1 LCLSFSIYFMAVIPD
16 ELNKQT
22 SDNPAT
28 DYSVLI
34 VLKDGNLPSSLSG
47 KGQFIMADKI
57 FSATISGK
65 EIQNLRDEAS
75 IEAIEPDAEMT
86 TL

>member
-1 LCLSFSIYFMAVIPD
+1 MAVIPD
-16 ELNKQT
+16 ELNKQI

-47 KGQFIMADKI
+47 KGHFIMSDKI
-57 FSATISGK
+57 FSAKISGN
-65 EIQNLRDEAS
+65 EIRNLSDDAS
-75 IEAIEPDAEMT
+75 IESIEPDMEMT